1 VQTIEDATQVFYRF
15 QQQSIVQGMNVTVR
29 VAPGVGHSFAVTVL
43 KSTTGA
49 VGSGV
54 PTAMTVT
61 LVDTTTTNS
70 NYIVSV
76 DFEQGEYL
84 ALQVSSSSPGA
95 AQDLMV
101 EVDLF

>member
-1 VQTIEDATQVFYRF
+1 
-15 QQQSIVQGMNVTVR
+15 
-29 VAPGVGHSFAVTVL
+29 
-43 KSTTGA
+43 
-49 VGSGV
+49 
-54 PTAMTVT
+54 MTVT
-61 LVDTTTTNS
+61 VAGTATTNS